1 MYARVTHYRILPGK
15 IDEFA
20 AAADSLMPAVQQVK
34 GFRFVLVLRGDE
46 RHPEEAT
53 TVSVWDSLEDLHA
66 GDNNIFYY
74 QAITRLFGCCESFPV
89 MHEQEVLI
97 SEFAPR

>member
-20 AAADSLMPAVQQVK
+20 AAVDSLIPAVQKVK
-34 GFRFVLVLRGDE
+34 GFRFVLALRGDATH
-46 RHPEEAT
+46 RDEAT

-66 GDNNIFYY
+66 GDNNVFYY
-74 QAITRLFGCCESFPV
+74 QVLARLLSCCESFPV
-89 MHEQEVLI
+89 MQEQEVLL
-97 SEFAPR
+97 SEFAAR